1 MLRPFLYILILV
13 AGTNILI
20 TLELLHYH
28 EALLVSGLLDI
39 VVMLLVEPPGGKL
52 ARTQLWLVALFTI
65 YGLGLK
71 LPLLLKE
78 RMNHY
83 LMYFIIV
90 VLIIAINFGSVL
102 LLRKLTSAFSAR
114 EHSPAI
120 SSLRDSA
127 NQLSVHTATM
137 ASRCRTT

>member
-28 EALLVSGLLDI
+28 EALLVAGLLDI
-39 VVMLLVEPPGGKL
+39 LVMLVVEPPGGKL

-102 LLRKLTSAFSAR
+102 LLRKLTSA
-114 EHSPAI
+114 
-120 SSLRDSA
+120 SSD
-127 NQLSVHTATM
+127 
-137 ASRCRTT
+137 